1 MRGEEKMKKSLGPNT
16 LVYPT
21 PVWVIGTYDQN
32 GKANVMTAAWGGI
45 CCSAPPCIAVSLRE
59 ATYTHG
65 RIIARQAFTVNVG
78 VEKYAAE
85 VDYFGLSSGRS
96 VDKFAATGLTAVKSE
111 VVDAPYIAEF
121 QLVLECKLKQ
131 IVEIGLHTQFIGE
144 IIDVK
149 ADEEILGENDIPDI
163 ALLRPMIFSPGSR
176 RYHGVG
182 QQIGEA
188 FNLGKRL
195 RKKE

>member
-1 MRGEEKMKKSLGPNT
+1 MKKSLGPNT

-21 PVWVIGTYDQN
+21 PVWVIGSYDQN

-65 RIIARQAFTVNVG
+65 CIIAREAFTVNVG
-78 VEKYAAE
+78 VVKYAAE

-96 VDKFAATGLTAVKSE
+96 VDKLAAVGLTAVKSDL
-111 VVDAPYIAEF
+111 VDAPYIAEF

-163 ALLRPMIFSPGSR
+163 ALLQPMIFSPGGR
-176 RYHGVG
+176 KYHGVG
-182 QQIGEA
+182 PMIGEA
-188 FNLGKRL
+188 FALGKRL
-195 RKKE
+195 RQKQ

>member
-1 MRGEEKMKKSLGPNT
+1 MIK
-16 LVYPT
+16 
-21 PVWVIGTYDQN
+21 
-32 GKANVMTAAWGGI
+32 TA
-45 CCSAPPCIAVSLRE
+45 

-65 RIIARQAFTVNVG
+65 CITTRRAFTVNVG

-85 VDYFGLSSGRS
+85 ADYFGLSSGRS
-96 VDKFAATGLTAVKSE
+96 VDKLATVGLTPVRSE

-163 ALLRPMIFSPGSR
+163 ALLKPMIFSPGGR
-176 RYHGVG
+176 KYHGIG
-182 QQIGEA
+182 NMIGEA
-188 FNLGKRL
+188 FAMGKKL
-195 RKKE
+195 RNR

>member
-1 MRGEEKMKKSLGPNT
+1 MKKSLGPNT

>member
-1 MRGEEKMKKSLGPNT
+1 MKKSLGPNT

-21 PVWVIGTYDQN
+21 PVWVIGAYDQN
-32 GKANVMTAAWGGI
+32 GKANVMTAAWAGI
-45 CCSAPPCIAVSLRE
+45 CCSKPPCVAVSLRE

-65 RIIARQAFTVNVG
+65 CIIAREAFTVNVG

-85 VDYFGLSSGRS
+85 VDYFGLSSGKS
-96 VDKFAATGLTAVKSE
+96 IDKFASVALTAVKSE

-121 QLVLECKLKQ
+121 PLVLECKLKQ

-149 ADEEILGENDIPDI
+149 ADEEVLGENDIPDI
-163 ALLRPMIFSPGSR
+163 SLLKPMIFSPGGR
-176 RYHGVG
+176 KYHGVG
-182 QQIGEA
+182 QMIGEA
-188 FNLGKRL
+188 FALGKRF
-195 RKKE
+195 RDK

>member
-1 MRGEEKMKKSLGPNT
+1 MKKSLGPNT

-32 GKANVMTAAWGGI
+32 GKTNVMTAAWGGI

-65 RIIARQAFTVNVG
+65 CIMNRRAFTVNVG
-78 VEKYAAE
+78 VERYAAE

-96 VDKFAATGLTAVKSE
+96 VDKLAAAGLTAVMSE

-131 IVEIGLHTQFIGE
+131 VVEIGLHTQFIGE

-149 ADEEILGENDIPDI
+149 ADEEILGENNIPDI
-163 ALLRPMIFSPGSR
+163 SLLRPMIFSPGNR
-176 RYHGVG
+176 KYHGVG
-182 QQIGEA
+182 QMIGEA
-188 FNLGKRL
+188 FALGKRL
-195 RKKE
+195 REKK

>member
-1 MRGEEKMKKSLGPNT
+1 MGGEEKMKKSLGPNT

-32 GKANVMTAAWGGI
+32 GKANVMTAAWAGI
-45 CCSAPPCIAVSLRE
+45 CCSKPPCIAVSLRE

-65 RIIARQAFTVNVG
+65 SIMARKAFTVNVG

-96 VDKFAATGLTAVKSE
+96 IDKFAAAGLTAVKSD
-111 VVDAPYIAEF
+111 VVDAPCVAEF
-121 QLVLECKLKQ
+121 PLVLECRLLQ

-149 ADEEILGENDIPDI
+149 ADEEILGENSIPDI
-163 ALLRPMIFSPGSR
+163 ALLKPLIFSPGGR

-182 QQIGEA
+182 HMIGEA
-188 FNLGKRL
+188 FALGKRL
-195 RKKE
+195 RDK